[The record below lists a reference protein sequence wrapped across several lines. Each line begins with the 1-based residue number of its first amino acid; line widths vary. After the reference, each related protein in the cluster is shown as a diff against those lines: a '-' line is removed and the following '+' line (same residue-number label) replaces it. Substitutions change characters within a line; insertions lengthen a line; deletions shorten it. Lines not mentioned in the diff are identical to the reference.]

1 MRGVISVMSGYA
13 GGNTE
18 NPTYEQVSM
27 GNTGHAEVIKVEF
40 DPEQIGFA
48 DLLEVFFAL
57 HDPTTLNRQGDD
69 VGTQYRSAIFFT
81 TPEQEK
87 ITRQMMKPD
96 YVTEIKP
103 LGKFYEAEDYHQ
115 NYYKLN
121 SAKPYCQVV
130 ISPKLAKLREKFGRL
145 VK

>member
-1 MRGVISVMSGYA
+1 MSGYA

-18 NPTYEQVSM
+18 NLTYEQVSM

-87 ITRQMMKPD
+87 IARQMMKPD